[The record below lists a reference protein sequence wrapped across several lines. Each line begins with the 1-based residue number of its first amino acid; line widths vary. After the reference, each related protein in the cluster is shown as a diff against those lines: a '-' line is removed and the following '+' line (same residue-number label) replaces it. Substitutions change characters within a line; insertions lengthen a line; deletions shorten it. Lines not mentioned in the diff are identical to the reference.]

1 MKRIYLLVTA
11 LLSLTAATAQKSFGQ
26 IQNQI
31 SRDQSGLNQFDVKK
45 DSVEFKG
52 LSVDLG
58 ASFALQFLSLHHH
71 RNKLHPIPYQPYF

>member
-1 MKRIYLLVTA
+1 MRRIYLLVTA

-45 DSVEFKG
+45 R
-52 LSVDLG
+52 
-58 ASFALQFLSLHHH
+58 QC
-71 RNKLHPIPYQPYF
+71 RI